1 MLFST
6 RTSLGRAGSLPLAND
21 VASTVATLLASNE
34 PSTRI
39 SSWSGLLRYR
49 FGLTILVSFRPVLV
63 EHLTCCLAR
72 HKTAMQP
79 EPGAQNEAATAMNE
93 PTASQS
99 WRALPLWSI
108 VFPVLGVLAALTKLP
123 AFGAAGTAIAGVVL
137 IGSVIAAVHHAEVV
151 AHRVGEPFGTLILAV
166 SVTVIEVS
174 LIVSLMLSGGAD
186 ATSLARDT
194 VFAAIMIILNGIV
207 GLCLLAGGVRHH
219 EQRFTL
225 RGVSATLS
233 VLAAMAVLVLVLPN
247 YASSAPGPAY
257 APSQLVFVGAV
268 SLILYGTFVM
278 VQTVRHRDYFLP
290 AEDNSP
296 ADSHAEPPPRSTAI
310 ASLVMLLV
318 ALVAVVLLA
327 KTLAGTVEAAVV
339 GAGLPLTVVGVVIAA
354 LVLAPESLAAYRAA
368 RRDRIQTSL
377 NLALGS
383 ALATIGLTIPSVAV
397 VSLALGLPLSLGLDA
412 KGITLL
418 ALSLFIA
425 TLTLGTGRT
434 TVMQGAVH
442 LVIFASYLFFTV
454 VP

>member
-1 MLFST
+1 MSEP
-6 RTSLGRAGSLPLAND
+6 AALA
-21 VASTVATLLASNE
+21 
-34 PSTRI
+34 
-39 SSWSGLLRYR
+39 
-49 FGLTILVSFRPVLV
+49 
-63 EHLTCCLAR
+63 AR
-72 HKTAMQP
+72 L
-79 EPGAQNEAATAMNE
+79 
-93 PTASQS
+93 
-99 WRALPLWSI
+99 ALPLWSM
-108 VFPVLGVLAALTKLP
+108 VFPVLGVLAVITNIAK
-123 AFGAAGTAIAGVVL
+123 FGGAGTAVAAAVL
-137 IGSVIAAVHHAEVV
+137 IGAVVAAVHHAEVV
-151 AHRVGEPFGTLILAV
+151 AHRVGEPFGTLVLAV
-166 SVTVIEVS
+166 AVTVIEVS

-225 RGVSATLS
+225 RGVSATLG
-233 VLAAMAVLVLVLPN
+233 VLAAMSVLVLVLPN
-247 YASSAPGPAY
+247 YASSAPGPTY
-257 APSQLVFVGAV
+257 LPSQLVFVAAV

-290 AEDNSP
+290 AEDNLPSD
-296 ADSHAEPPPRSTAI
+296 AHAEPPTRNTAI
-310 ASLVMLLV
+310 VSFLMLLV

-327 KTLAGTVEAAVV
+327 KALAPTVESAVV
-339 GAGLPLTVVGVVIAA
+339 GAGLPLAVVGVIIAA

-397 VSLALGLPLSLGLDA
+397 VSLALGLPLTLGLDA